1 VIVQGT
7 SVGLDV
13 HALSVV
19 AHAVDEETGKI
30 ARARLCPDHGEVLG
44 WLHQLRAPVRVTY
57 EAGPTG
63 FGLARAI
70 NEAGMECTVAAPSKL
85 QRPAGDR
92 VKTDARDAAHLARLL
107 RLGEITAVTVPER
120 ELEAVRDLVRAR
132 EDARADLMRVRHRLS
147 KLLLRQ
153 GIVYSGGT
161 PWTCAHEEWLRRQR
175 FDDAHLKAA
184 FDHGFDAVLAATAAR
199 DRLDEQITEVAASP
213 RFADPVNRL
222 GCLRGISA
230 LTGLALTVE
239 IGDWSRFTG
248 SSIGAYVGLVPSEY
262 STGTSRVQGSIT
274 KAGNTHVRR
283 LLIESAWH
291 HRKPY
296 STSGPTLRARWAKVD
311 PALRARGHAG
321 NRRLN
326 KRWRHFTDRGK
337 NPLVANVAIA
347 RELAGWCWSLA
358 TLQ

>member
-19 AHAVDEETGKI
+19 AHAIDEETGKI
-30 ARARLCPDHGEVLG
+30 ARARLCPAQDEVLS
-44 WLHQLRAPVRVTY
+44 WLHQLRDPVRVTY

-70 NEAGMECTVAAPSKL
+70 NDAGMECVVAAPSKL

-92 VKTDARDAAHLARLL
+92 IKTDARDAAHLARLL
-107 RLGEITAVTVPER
+107 RLGEITEVRVPDR
-120 ELEAVRDLVRAR
+120 DIEAVRDLVRAR

-153 GIVYSGGT
+153 GLVYYGGT
-161 PWTCAHEEWLRRQR
+161 PWTGVHEQWLRRQR
-175 FDDAHLKAA
+175 FDDIHLKAA
-184 FDHGFDAVLAATAAR
+184 YDYSFDAVLAATAAR

-213 RFADPVNRL
+213 RFADAVNRL

-248 SSIGAYVGLVPSEY
+248 SSIGAYVGLVPCEHS
-262 STGTSRVQGSIT
+262 SGGSRVQGSIT

-291 HRKPY
+291 HRKSY
-296 STSGPTLRARWAKVD
+296 STSGPALRTRWAKVD
-311 PALRARGHAG
+311 PALRARGHAA

-326 KRWRHFTDRGK
+326 KRWQTFTERGK

>member
-1 VIVQGT
+1 M
-7 SVGLDV
+7 
-13 HALSVV
+13 
-19 AHAVDEETGKI
+19 
-30 ARARLCPDHGEVLG
+30 LG

-70 NEAGMECTVAAPSKL
+70 TEAGMECLVAAPSKL

-92 VKTDARDAAHLARLL
+92 IKTDARDAAHLARLL

-120 ELEAVRDLVRAR
+120 EIEAVRDLVRAR

-161 PWTCAHEEWLRRQR
+161 PWTCAHEQWLRRHR
-175 FDDAHLKAA
+175 FDDIHLKAA

-199 DRLDEQITEVAASP
+199 DRLDEQIMVVAASP

-248 SSIGAYVGLVPSEY
+248 SSIGAYVGLVPS
-262 STGTSRVQGSIT
+262 RVLLGQLPRAGVDHQGRQHPCAPAADRIGLASPQVLQHLRT
-274 KAGNTHVRR
+274 HAAGPLGQGRPG
-283 LLIESAWH
+283 A
-291 HRKPY
+291 
-296 STSGPTLRARWAKVD
+296 SGSRARRQ
-311 PALRARGHAG
+311 PAPQQAVAQLHRTRQEPSGRQRRRSPANSPAGAGHW
-321 NRRLN
+321 RPCN
-326 KRWRHFTDRGK
+326 KPADIE
-337 NPLVANVAIA
+337 N
-347 RELAGWCWSLA
+347 LAGPGDQASA
-358 TLQ
+358 R